1 VAEITDRES
10 CLLGWVVLGVVE
22 RWLGEADTS
31 MMDESPV
38 DEAPMGA
45 VGGGGGGGK
54 LCGLGFCAT
63 DSLETM

>member
-1 VAEITDRES
+1 MAEITDRES

-45 VGGGGGGGK
+45 VGVGSENYVV
-54 LCGLGFCAT
+54 CVSVQRTA
-63 DSLETM
+63 

>member
-1 VAEITDRES
+1 MAEITDRES

-45 VGGGGGGGK
+45 VGGGERK
-54 LCGLGFCAT
+54 LCCLCFCAT